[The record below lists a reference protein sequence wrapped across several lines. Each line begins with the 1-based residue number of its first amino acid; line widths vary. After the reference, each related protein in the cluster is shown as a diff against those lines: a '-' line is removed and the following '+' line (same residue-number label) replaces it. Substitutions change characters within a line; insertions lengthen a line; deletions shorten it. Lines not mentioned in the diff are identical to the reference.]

1 MGIFGKKRTT
11 VGLDIGRGMIK
22 LVELDHG
29 GDRPALR
36 RAIAGP
42 VPAESVIDG
51 EIVRKGQ
58 VADAIRAL
66 FSEAGLQAATVATAL
81 GGHSVFVKTVET
93 TASSASEA
101 TREVRRTAAEH
112 IPFSLDG
119 VHLDVQALRPS
130 AGDGPAEVLLVA
142 AKKENVAARVAL
154 IEECGAGVSLLDSE
168 ALALCNALEHNYP
181 GVRDGSVALVNV
193 GYEITS
199 IIVLVDGRPLL
210 IRDLPLGL
218 RGFRELLERVY
229 GLPPRWADEVI
240 LNRRELQGLDR
251 ALETGA
257 DVVAVEIERARA
269 VVGTRRPGGGVGRV
283 YLSGGGGCM
292 PGVAGFLGRRLKMET
307 HIVNPCARIDVPSG
321 GGGRN
326 DLAQAAPLFFQ
337 AVGLALRTPV

>member
-11 VGLDIGRGMIK
+11 IGLDVGRGMIK

-42 VPAESVIDG
+42 VPPESVVDG
-51 EIVRKGQ
+51 EIVHRDQ
-58 VADAIRAL
+58 VAAAIRDLA
-66 FSEAGLQAATVATAL
+66 SEAGLQSASVATAL

-93 TASSASEA
+93 TASSAEEA

-112 IPFSLDG
+112 IPFSLEG
-119 VHLDVQALRPS
+119 VHLDLQALRPVS
-130 AGDGPAEVLLVA
+130 RDGPAEVLLVA
-142 AKKENVAARVAL
+142 AKRESVAARVAL
-154 IEECGAGVSLLDSE
+154 LQECGLGVSLLDSE
-168 ALALCNALEHNYP
+168 ALALCNALAHNYP
-181 GVRDGSVALVNV
+181 GARGGSVALVNV
-193 GYEITS
+193 GHEITS
-199 IIVLVDGRPLL
+199 IIVLLDGRPLL

-218 RGFRELLERVY
+218 RRFRELLERVY
-229 GLPPRWADEVI
+229 GLSPRWADEVI

-307 HIVNPCARIDVPSG
+307 HVVNPCARIDVPSG

-326 DLAQAAPLFFQ
+326 DLAQTSPLFFQ
-337 AVGLALRTPV
+337 AMGLALRIPA